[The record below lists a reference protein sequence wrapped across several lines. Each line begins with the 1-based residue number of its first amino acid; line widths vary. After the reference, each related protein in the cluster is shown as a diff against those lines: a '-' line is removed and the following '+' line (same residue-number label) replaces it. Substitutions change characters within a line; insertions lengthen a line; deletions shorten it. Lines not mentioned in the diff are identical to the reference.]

1 METWRAGV
9 DEWPLVRDI
18 RLRALADAPTAFGSN
33 YEREAAFTDDVWIDR
48 VGAAANA
55 TFICVHN
62 GEACGIVTLIRDH
75 DDGLLVG
82 MWVAPAVR
90 GDGAGDSL
98 IVALLAWA
106 DAQGI
111 ETVRL
116 NVVETNTAAQRLYAR
131 HGFRRVGPTFVNP
144 QDG

>member
-1 METWRAGV
+1 
-9 DEWPLVRDI
+9 
-18 RLRALADAPTAFGSN
+18 
-33 YEREAAFTDDVWIDR
+33 VWIDR

-55 TFICVHN
+55 TFICAHN
-62 GEACGIVTLIRDH
+62 GEACGIVILIRDH

-111 ETVRL
+111 STVRL
-116 NVVETNTAAQRLYAR
+116 HVVETNAAAQRLYAR

-144 QDG
+144 QDGQIDIEMQRLGPRLSP